1 MLRPNLV
8 VFVCYSIVILCI
20 VLTLALGLVEL
31 DKPFIR
37 DYLVWSDI
45 RTKHYDML
53 SLAEK
58 ALLRGEEE
66 IEAPVRSQRIDLWL
80 TSVMFESD
88 DDNILT
94 PEKLEQIFEVE
105 QTILD
110 FEEWPNLCLARSEF
124 DKDCDQFSYISL
136 A

>member
-1 MLRPNLV
+1 
-8 VFVCYSIVILCI
+8 
-20 VLTLALGLVEL
+20 
-31 DKPFIR
+31 
-37 DYLVWSDI
+37 
-45 RTKHYDML
+45 ML